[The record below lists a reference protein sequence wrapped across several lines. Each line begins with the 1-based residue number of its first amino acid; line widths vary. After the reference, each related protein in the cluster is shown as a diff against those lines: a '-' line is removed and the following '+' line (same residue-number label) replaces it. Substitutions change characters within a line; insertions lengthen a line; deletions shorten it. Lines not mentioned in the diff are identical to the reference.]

1 MAELRLEVK
10 VEQKRTQTRSA
21 SIVMLVDGRD
31 ILEEAW
37 GGLPRDPD
45 ELLGDDPILLPSVE
59 PHVVAGQK
67 CGCGDLGCGSLRF
80 RIRVDGDE
88 VVWDQFHDGGDPLGG
103 YESVDEPG
111 YIPDFV
117 LSELRFDRA
126 SYVEEVLR
134 QASDRSW
141 EWPERT
147 AARLVREWC
156 AENPD
161 LIAGGWQAEWA
172 APWVSRWEGDYMVS
186 GPGVTVSLRHP
197 NGRAMSLGFDGP
209 VSDPER
215 DRDRIVAVIETGDET
230 SWPIDFKGGQLSA
243 WKE

>member
-1 MAELRLEVK
+1 MAELRLEVR
-10 VEQKRTQTRSA
+10 VEEDDDRTRSA
-21 SIVMLVDGRD
+21 TLVMLVDGRD

-45 ELLGDDPILLPSVE
+45 DLLGDDPILLPRPE
-59 PHVVAGQK
+59 PHMVAGQI
-67 CGCGDLGCGSLRF
+67 CGCGILDCGSLRF
-80 RIRVDGDE
+80 RVRTEGDE
-88 VVWDQFHDGGDPLGG
+88 VVWDQFHDGFSPAAG
-103 YESVDEPG
+103 YEPMHDDEHV
-111 YIPDFV
+111 PDFV

-126 SYVEEVLR
+126 GYVEEVHR
-134 QASDRSW
+134 QASDRTW

-156 AENPD
+156 TENPD

-197 NGRAMSLGFDGP
+197 DGRAISLGFDGP

-215 DRDRIVAVIETGDET
+215 VRDRIVAVIEAGDET